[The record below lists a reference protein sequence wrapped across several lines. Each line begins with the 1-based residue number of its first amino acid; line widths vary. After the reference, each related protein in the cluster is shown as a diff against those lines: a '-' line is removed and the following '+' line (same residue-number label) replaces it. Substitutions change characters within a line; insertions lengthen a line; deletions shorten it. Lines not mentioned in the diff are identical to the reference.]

1 MILIADSGSTKTDW
15 VFRPNPSPSGGAATQ
30 RFQTQGIN
38 PIHQSD
44 AQILDIL
51 RGELLPQLREA
62 LIQLPTPLEIQFYGS
77 GVRPDQ
83 EARMERLLREALSSL
98 KSIAPFTS
106 PSHPLHTPFTP
117 LSIEAHSD
125 LLGAA
130 RALCGKSEGL
140 ACILGTGAN
149 SCLYDGEH
157 IVANTPPLGYILGDE
172 GSGAVLGKRFLNALY
187 KGQLSNETKA
197 DFEAEMQLSLSDVID
212 RVYRRPLPNRWLASL
227 SPFIHDRLDD
237 PAVEAL
243 VIDNFSD
250 FIARNIE
257 PYHRR
262 DLPLQAVGSIA
273 FFYEDQLCQAA
284 SKAGYAVGN
293 LLRSPL
299 DGLL

>member
-1 MILIADSGSTKTDW
+1 MVLIADSGSTKTDW
-15 VFRPNPSPSGGAATQ
+15 MLRGETATRQ
-30 RFQTQGIN
+30 FHTQGIN

-44 AQILDIL
+44 EQILDIL
-51 RGELLPQLREA
+51 RGELLPQLIS
-62 LIQLPTPLEIQFYGS
+62 LNQLSAIKFYGS

-83 EARMERLLREALSSL
+83 EARMERLLREVFQLHS
-98 KSIAPFTS
+98 
-106 PSHPLHTPFTP
+106 SHPTP
-117 LSIEAHSD
+117 LTPHPQIEAHSD

-130 RALCGKSEGL
+130 RALCGDSEGL

-149 SCLYDGEH
+149 SCLYDGEK

-187 KGQLSNETKA
+187 KGQLSNETKS
-197 DFEAEMQLSLSDVID
+197 DFEAEMRMTLTEVIE
-212 RVYRRPLPNRWLASL
+212 RVYRQSLPNRWLASL
-227 SPFIHDRLDD
+227 SPFIHSRLDD

-243 VIDNFSD
+243 VVDNFSD

-273 FFYEDQLCQAA
+273 FYYRDQLSQAA
-284 SKAGYAVGN
+284 NKVGYAVGKI
-293 LLRSPL
+293 LRSPL
-299 DGLL
+299 DGML